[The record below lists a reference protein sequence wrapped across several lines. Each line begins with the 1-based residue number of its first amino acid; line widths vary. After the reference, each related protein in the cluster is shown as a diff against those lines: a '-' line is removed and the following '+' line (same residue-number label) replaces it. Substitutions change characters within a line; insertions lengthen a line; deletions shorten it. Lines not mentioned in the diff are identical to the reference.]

1 MWEKIKDNFNLIA
14 TVLIICIVFLWG
26 KSCGTKEFKP
36 EEPTVITITNYRDTI
51 FPVDTFKV
59 YDIKPGKR
67 IHDTIYKPIY
77 LDSTQCNKVFIYSDS
92 IKTKEYDIYTKAH
105 VQGLFKNLNLK
116 VKLKVPLMIKD
127 CTIIKKDSLIYR
139 PDKYELHAGIIV
151 GLKIL
156 SPTIDLSIDRCTYS
170 IGYDPFNKQPIIGFK
185 YRLIGW
191 TPKKRKK

>member
-1 MWEKIKDNFNLIA
+1 MLDKIKDNFNLIG
-14 TVLIICIVFLWG
+14 TVLIICIIFLWG

-36 EEPTVITITNYRDTI
+36 EEPEIITITNYRDTI

-59 YDIKPGKR
+59 YDIKPGKK
-67 IHDTIYKPIY
+67 IHDIIYKPVY
-77 LDSTQCNKVFIYSDS
+77 LDSTECNKVFLYSDS
-92 IKTKEYDIYTKAH
+92 IKTKEYDIYSKAY

-151 GLKIL
+151 GLKVL
-156 SPTIDLSIDRCTYS
+156 SPTIDLSIDKCTYS